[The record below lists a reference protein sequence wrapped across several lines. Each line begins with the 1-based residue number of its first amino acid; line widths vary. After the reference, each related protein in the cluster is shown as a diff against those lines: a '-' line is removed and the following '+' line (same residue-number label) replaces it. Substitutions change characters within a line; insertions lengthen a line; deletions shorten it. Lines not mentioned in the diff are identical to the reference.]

1 MLEIELK
8 ESLRRRYEELRNK
21 IEKLG
26 EAEAGDASAVEELE
40 SRNRELRAL
49 NATIE
54 GLQKKVEGAQCMF
67 PKDGVCR

>member
-1 MLEIELK
+1 MK

-54 GLQKKVEGAQCMF
+54 GLQKKVEGTQRTF
-67 PKDGVCR
+67 SKYISLTRTRRE

>member
-8 ESLRRRYEELRNK
+8 ENLRRRYEELKNK

-40 SRNRELRAL
+40 SRNRELKAL
-49 NATIE
+49 NTAIE
-54 GLQKKVEGAQCMF
+54 GLQKKIQG
-67 PKDGVCR
+67 